1 MKQLSIIKKHIVLI
15 LLATSLFS
23 CKNYVQVIRTA
34 GVNTELKNNLL
45 VYENDTLIIT
55 YSFWHEK
62 GLMSFSIYNK
72 LDKPIYVDWK
82 KSSYI
87 DNGVKLNYWR
97 DEAITNTT
105 FHNYYYYGPVLNPK
119 TNTNSNKLTEI
130 NGFSHSNT
138 LKPERITF
146 LAPKSIFY
154 KSSFYIYTKDYF
166 NLNTT
171 TEFELLPRNDDN
183 TKKTKVYSSTFTK
196 ENTPIV
202 FRNFITFSFNEKF
215 ENEFYVDNEFW
226 LNQILEMDQKHFE
239 YPLLDSDSPNGN
251 FYIKDK
257 NGEIKLFCD
266 YNSGKSFYLRIPRE
280 RSIEN
285 RKTAESMN
293 EKSNYLVEPK

>member
-1 MKQLSIIKKHIVLI
+1 MKQTTFKIILLVLI
-15 LLATSLFS
+15 FSTILS

-45 VYENDTLIIT
+45 IYENDTLMIS

-97 DEAITNTT
+97 DEVITNSK
-105 FHNYYYYGPVLNPK
+105 FQSYIFEGDFEKGSSVS
-119 TNTNSNKLTEI
+119 NSKKI
-130 NGFSHSNT
+130 
-138 LKPERITF
+138 ERITF
-146 LAPKSIFY
+146 IPPKSNFY
-154 KSSFYIYTKDYF
+154 RNSFYIYPKDYF
-166 NLNTT
+166 NLKTT
-171 TEFELLPRNDDN
+171 TEFEVHPRNDDS
-183 TKKTKVYSSTFTK
+183 TIKTNVYSVTFAR

-215 ENEFYVDNEFW
+215 ETEFYIDNEFW
-226 LNQILEMDQKHFE
+226 LTEILEMDQRHFE
-239 YPLLDSDSPNGN
+239 YPLLDYESPNDVI
-251 FYIKDK
+251 YLKDK
-257 NGEIKLFCD
+257 NGRIKLFCD

-280 RSIEN
+280 KSIEN
-285 RKTAESMN
+285 RKTAESMQ
-293 EKSNYLVEPK
+293 EKTTYIVEPK